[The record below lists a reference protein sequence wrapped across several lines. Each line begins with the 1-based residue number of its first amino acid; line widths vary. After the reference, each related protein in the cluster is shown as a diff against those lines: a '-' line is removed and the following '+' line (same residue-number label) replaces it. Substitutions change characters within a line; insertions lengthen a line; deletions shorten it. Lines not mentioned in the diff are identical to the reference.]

1 MRQVAEEEQ
10 DGMLD
15 IVKADEPINP
25 DVFDDYIK
33 FDRLNL
39 YDFRRNLPMQKR
51 ESKIDSKSRAYGY
64 SKRKKSRALVRVEPG
79 RGRITVNG
87 KPML

>member
-1 MRQVAEEEQ
+1 
-10 DGMLD
+10 MLK
-15 IVKADEPINP
+15 VEEPIH
-25 DVFDDYIK
+25 DDLFSDYVK

-39 YDFRRNLPMQKR
+39 YDFRRNLPMKKR

-79 RGRITVNG
+79 KGKILVNG

>member
-1 MRQVAEEEQ
+1 MREAAESEQ
-10 DGMLD
+10 DTALD
-15 IVKADEPINP
+15 FVKDEEPVVDNLFS
-25 DVFDDYIK
+25 DFVK

-51 ESKIDSKSRAYGY
+51 ESKIDSQSRAWGY

-79 RGRITVNG
+79 KGKITVNG